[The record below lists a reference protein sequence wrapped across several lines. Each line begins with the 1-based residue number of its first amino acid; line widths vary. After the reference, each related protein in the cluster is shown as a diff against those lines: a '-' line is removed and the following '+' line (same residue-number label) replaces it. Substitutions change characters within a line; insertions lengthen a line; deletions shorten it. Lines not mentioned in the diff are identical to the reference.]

1 MVLQDFIQKYK
12 DYDIADSIE
21 TAGQILCEFH
31 NCFQG
36 KQVIIY
42 GAGILG
48 KSVYNILE
56 YLNVDVAFLLD
67 KNFKFQSKEFNA
79 PVYAPEYLL
88 TYNIEADTE
97 ILLAVNE
104 QIAKEVEEQYE
115 RWACPINFV
124 FLSENLQNVLKS
136 AICSQKLSNGKFN
149 PLSCFECGIVDNACE
164 VFYQYGKRCIGK
176 DKLIEAAKIE
186 GLGVIMGQV
195 CTLKCIHCNESL
207 PHFICP
213 GGFEKQEDILS
224 DLQLL
229 TEACGVIGH
238 VELVGGEPFLHP
250 DLENILKGILA
261 LDIGVIQIFTNGT
274 VVPSDEACEVMA
286 NKRIVV
292 YISNYERVLTDKFKK
307 NRELLQKKLAQYGV
321 IFELGRSKS
330 WMDFSSFDEINESDE
345 EWRKQYES
353 CGMNKCHRLYR
364 GHLYGCPH
372 HYGGTVR
379 GFIEI
384 EDALDIR
391 RFNSAELAVKLKRF
405 RDDPCKACKKC
416 RMPFQAAF
424 VKDAIQ
430 MGEEDDDT
438 REKCDP

>member
-1 MVLQDFIQKYK
+1 MALQEFIQKYEN
-12 DYDIADSIE
+12 YGIVSGIE
-21 TAGQILCEFH
+21 VAEQILGEFRD
-31 NCFQG
+31 CFQE
-36 KQVIIY
+36 KKAVIY

-48 KSVYNILE
+48 KSVANILE
-56 YLNVDVAFLLD
+56 YLNIDLAFLLD
-67 KNFKFQSKEFNA
+67 KNFEFQSREFKV

-88 TYNIEADTE
+88 TYRIGPDTE

-104 QIAKEVEEQYE
+104 QIAEDVKEQYAK
-115 RWACPINFV
+115 WSCPINLV
-124 FLSENLQNVLKS
+124 FLSERLQNVLKG
-136 AICSQKLSNGKFN
+136 AICSKKLSDGKFD

-176 DKLIEAAKIE
+176 ENLVETARIE

-195 CTLKCIHCNESL
+195 CTLKCIHCNEAL
-207 PHFICP
+207 PHFKSSS
-213 GGFEKQEDILS
+213 GFEKREDILS
-224 DLQLL
+224 DLRLL

-250 DLENILKGILA
+250 DLTNILKGILA

-292 YISNYERVLTDKFKK
+292 YISNYERVLTDRFKK
-307 NRELLQKKLAQYGV
+307 NRELLQEKFVEYGV

-330 WMDFSSFDEINESDE
+330 WMDFSSFEAVDESDE
-345 EWRKQYES
+345 DWRKQYES

-364 GHLYGCPH
+364 GHLFGCPH
-372 HYGGTVR
+372 HYGGTMR
-379 GFIEI
+379 GFIGI
-384 EDALDIR
+384 EESLDIR
-391 RFNSAELAVKLKRF
+391 RFSSAELAAALKRF
-405 RDDPCKACKKC
+405 RDEPCRACKRC
-416 RMPFQAAF
+416 RMPFQAPF

-430 MGEEDDDT
+430 MGEENDA
-438 REKCDP
+438 